1 MNQKRINPP
10 NRNGTSRPNPR
21 GTDRAVESSSKRPS
35 RQSHRPAPKN
45 NSNDRLIAGTHAVSE
60 VLKVHPKEISK
71 ALYMKEL
78 HPQQK
83 SVLLESAKRFGFSA
97 EEKPKGVLDVLYPN
111 HQNCLVWAKTR
122 PEFNEANLKEKSL
135 LLFLDGVEDPHNLGA
150 ITRSAW
156 LLNVDAI
163 YIPDNRSVDLT
174 PTTHKV
180 ACGGVEHVP
189 IVSEVNFKNP
199 IEHLKELGFWVYGLS
214 HKGKKSIF
222 DVDLAPRTVLML
234 GAEDKGLRST
244 SETMCD
250 ELVSIPQA
258 STDASFN
265 VSVAAALSMYEYRRQ
280 LFKHK

>member
-1 MNQKRINPP
+1 MNQKRT
-10 NRNGTSRPNPR
+10 NRPSGTSPRPSHKN
-21 GTDRAVESSSKRPS
+21 SSS
-35 RQSHRPAPKN
+35 
-45 NSNDRLIAGTHAVSE
+45 DRLIAGTHAVME

-71 ALYMKEL
+71 AVYSKEL
-78 HPQQK
+78 HPHQK
-83 SVLLESAKRFGFSA
+83 GALLEAAKRFGFSA
-97 EEKPKGVLDVLYPN
+97 EEKAKAVLDGLYAN
-111 HQNCLVWAKTR
+111 HQNVLVWARTR
-122 PEFNEANLKEKSL
+122 PQFEESSVKEKSL
-135 LLFLDGVEDPHNLGA
+135 ILFLDGVEDPHNLGA

-189 IVSEVNFKNP
+189 IISEVNFKSP
-199 IEHLKELGFWVYGLS
+199 IEHLKEIGFWVYGLS
-214 HKGKKSIF
+214 HKGKKTIF
-222 DVDLAPRTVLML
+222 DIDLAPRTVLML

-258 STDASFN
+258 SSEASFN

-280 LFKHK
+280 LFKKP